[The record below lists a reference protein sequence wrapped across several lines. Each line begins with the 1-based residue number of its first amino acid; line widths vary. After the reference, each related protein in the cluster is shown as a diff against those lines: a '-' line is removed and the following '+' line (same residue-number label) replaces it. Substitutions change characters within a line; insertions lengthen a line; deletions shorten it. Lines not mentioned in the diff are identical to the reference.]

1 MLKREPYNWEEE
13 YEKKL
18 PAGLRA
24 AGWFIQKYFQDRNI
38 KYPAMRWIQTRL
50 TYPAFQ
56 YLCFAYAGNIYSV
69 LIEFYDGNASYVLD
83 RDLSNQIRECKA
95 NDLIPCTI
103 VLRSDNYE
111 PVIDGNH
118 LILSDKHTPVAFKK
132 REGDVRM
139 SAWEINNFGVSI
151 VMQDLEKEGNKIMS
165 FCDVLN
171 IEPQIWFEDKNGNR
185 CYVIVNTISG
195 STKENTEYQINHNL
209 LMRFIN
215 YNGFYAEVNILPN
228 DLIAKDENGRVLM
241 PSERFDSKNPKE
253 ILYRDHQFY
262 INYRGLKYIEK
273 QAAEKGVTHKKT
285 IRCQG

>member
-1 MLKREPYNWEEE
+1 
-13 YEKKL
+13 
-18 PAGLRA
+18 
-24 AGWFIQKYFQDRNI
+24 
-38 KYPAMRWIQTRL
+38 
-50 TYPAFQ
+50 
-56 YLCFAYAGNIYSV
+56 
-69 LIEFYDGNASYVLD
+69 
-83 RDLSNQIRECKA
+83 
-95 NDLIPCTI
+95 
-103 VLRSDNYE
+103 
-111 PVIDGNH
+111 
-118 LILSDKHTPVAFKK
+118 
-132 REGDVRM
+132 M

-262 INYRGLKYIEK
+262 INYRGL
-273 QAAEKGVTHKKT
+273 
-285 IRCQG
+285 